1 MPNLPSRLW
10 LSRYAYI
17 LITLGIFLT
26 ARAVYY
32 HLHPPTLPN
41 WEQGTLVVL
50 EDAQDHTTAAQFNHQ
65 LARQFANF
73 LHSRLISVP
82 VEIDEVPLRLSQQRG
97 HLAAIGLLSNYSEN
111 GLIFAP
117 SFQTVNERLIYN
129 NDLGR
134 PKSYADLAD
143 KQIAVVAGSAQ
154 EFMLKRMALDH
165 PELHWESRLAVGV
178 DGLLDEVAEGTL
190 DVTFANQEQYDLAR
204 NFHDNLSTASF
215 FIAPPSELAWSFAP
229 DSDPELRDRATQF
242 FNQIRKDGKLALLI
256 DRYYGFNKR
265 LTLID
270 SAAFIDEIENNLPKY
285 RSMFEEAAHW
295 TGLEWQLIAALA
307 YQESHWD
314 PLATSF
320 TNVRGMMMLT
330 EDTADQMHVSDRLDP
345 RQSILAGARYLAS
358 LRDRLPLRIAE
369 PDRTWMAL
377 AAYNQGFGH
386 LEDAR
391 VLTQRMGLD
400 SDRWVNVKK
409 WMPKLNEPEHFENL
423 KHGYA
428 RGGEAVI
435 LVENIRMYYN
445 MIKRTVISP
454 SQETLPVMPYY
465 QLLDTGKKVR
475 IKSFSES
482 K

>member
-17 LITLGIFLT
+17 LIVLGIFLT

-32 HLHPPTLPN
+32 HWYPPTLPD
-41 WEQGTLVVL
+41 WRGDTLVVL

-73 LHSRLISVP
+73 LHARLISVP
-82 VEIDEVPLRLSQQRG
+82 VEIDEVPLRLSQQVG
-97 HLAAIGLLSNYSEN
+97 HLAAIGLRSNDGEN
-111 GLIFAP
+111 RLIFAP
-117 SFQTVNERLIYN
+117 SFQAVDERLVYN
-129 NDLGR
+129 KDSDR
-134 PKSYADLAD
+134 PKSYADLAG
-143 KQIAVVAGSAQ
+143 KHIAVVAGSAQ
-154 EFMLKRMALDH
+154 EYMLKRVQLEH

-178 DGLLDEVAEGTL
+178 DGLLDEVAEGSL
-190 DVTFANQEQYDLAR
+190 DVTFANQEQFALAR
-204 NFHDNLSTASF
+204 NFHDNLSTATF
-215 FIAPPSELAWSFAP
+215 FVVPPSELAWSFAP

-242 FNQIRKDGKLALLI
+242 FEQIRKDGKLALLI

-270 SAAFIDEIENNLPKY
+270 SAAFVDEIETTLPKY
-285 RSMFEEAAHW
+285 RDMFEEAGHW

-314 PLATSF
+314 PQATSY

-391 VLTQRMGLD
+391 ILTQRMGLD

-409 WMPKLNEPEHFENL
+409 WMPKLNEPEHFESL

-445 MIKRTVISP
+445 MIKHSVDAPSP
-454 SQETLPVMPYY
+454 DTLPPYY
-465 QLLDTGKKVR
+465 QLLDSGKKVR
-475 IKSFSES
+475 IKSLPKS